1 MGKNNKVG
9 QTLVQV
15 YKANV
20 VKEIYLDKQREKRQA
35 INNTRD
41 VWISSQRHEA
51 CELKLREKSLQQKRT
66 WRQGVEL
73 IPHNLSQKIKSYI
86 FNGDIYNL
94 NFSTFNY

>member
-73 IPHNLSQKIKSYI
+73 IPHNLSQKKKKVI
-86 FNGDIYNL
+86 FLMEI
-94 NFSTFNY
+94 FRI

>member
-51 CELKLREKSLQQKRT
+51 CELKRT

-73 IPHNLSQKIKSYI
+73 IPHNLSPKKKVI
-86 FNGDIYNL
+86 FLMEI
-94 NFSTFNY
+94 FRI